1 LRSDRKVSRIGE
13 VAYNSL
19 GNKMTIIDYI
29 NTENISIIFENGY
42 ITKNKTYH
50 CFKIGAISNPYNKT
64 FLNIGYLGEGDYN
77 TKKNRKIYKDWY
89 GMLSRCYDVSY
100 KDKYTT
106 YKNCEV
112 CEEWHNFQNFAKW
125 YDENFYE
132 IEDHRMELDKDILFK
147 GNKVYSPETC
157 VFVPNRINSLFI
169 KSNASRGEFPIGV
182 SFVKKRS
189 TYVASCCDN
198 GKGKK
203 LGEYDSPELAFE
215 IYKDYKEKL
224 IKRIAEEYKN
234 IIPYKLY
241 DALYKYE
248 VEITD

>member
-1 LRSDRKVSRIGE
+1 MRSDRKVSRIGE

-169 KSNASRGEFPIGV
+169 KSNAKRGDYPIGV
-182 SFVKKRS
+182 SYDNKNNKYMASGKNVYLGYYNTVKEAFN
-189 TYVASCCDN
+189 TY
-198 GKGKK
+198 K
-203 LGEYDSPELAFE
+203 E
-215 IYKDYKEKL
+215 YKEKL
-224 IKRIAEEYKN
+224 IKQIANQYKN
-234 IIPYKLY
+234 IIPQKLY
-241 DALYKYE
+241 DAMYSYE